1 MAATKYTG
9 KVQFIGMPGVEGLAD
24 MKVFIDKYGLPFP
37 NAADQDGALW
47 DRFGVPGQPA
57 WVFVDRNGVVSRKV
71 GVIAEPDLA
80 AILDKLAAS

>member
-1 MAATKYTG
+1 MAATNYQG

-37 NAADQDGALW
+37 NAADQDGSLW

-57 WVFVDRNGVVSRKV
+57 WVFVDRNGKVTRKL
-71 GVIAEPDLA
+71 GTLSEPKLA
-80 AILDKLAAS
+80 AILDALAAS